1 MQIAERMLLQDCMM
15 LSIDGTPKLQKFLQR
30 LMHAVRGG
38 ALGNGRAV
46 RNILEKAKRRQAVRL
61 QNTPGKKGKD
71 DLCQLTAADF
81 LEQDLETLLVG
92 RKSAPQ

>member
-1 MQIAERMLLQDCMM
+1 
-15 LSIDGTPKLQKFLQR
+15 
-30 LMHAVRGG
+30 MHAVRGG

-92 RKSAPQ
+92 RKSAPGATTGRGGQGDYPPMESAPA